1 MEISVMQPSNGFA
14 IVEFGQ
20 NKSYDEAE

>member
-20 NKSYDEAE
+20 NESDDEPE